1 MALKL
6 MLVVCMLAIAELMM
20 MSVVEAE
27 CRWTGCHAH
36 SAGDWCNV
44 LGPGYRVKKWERC
57 NGLLGKME
65 YCYTA
70 SVCHDFAIL
79 QPKMEQKDEKKTIEE
94 IFTEALFK
102 FSINSLQ
109 KYEFFNSKD
118 NFAFS
123 PYNLYKGL
131 LLAYLTSSGVIEESL
146 KEILFLTEVSE
157 KCDLIDTVNFD
168 KSFETEMTAEKNVS
182 AFAAECDYESKS
194 MCFIEK
200 SKLSENP
207 SQINKIFNGGFVNLD
222 DDTNAN
228 INRINEEIQCQTENF
243 HSPQELSALNGNMD
257 IALMTVLRFSNQ
269 KLLSIGYQSDASS
282 ASTDS
287 DKGMF
292 KCSFHKKL
300 QILVSEFPYK
310 NGNTSLFVLAP
321 CFFDTDNKWKVMFNH
336 VAISNMINL
345 LWTKRGMLELRKILD
360 HQASLLRVTNFS
372 YWPVFELEKDFN
384 ILLLLRS
391 IGCQQL
397 LTSDAVNL
405 DSSFAK
411 DGHKVHF
418 GNVVH
423 HTHVKVTKEATV
435 AGAMTLITGVSS
447 LPNSS
452 VIVDVQSKYPFVWL
466 IYDKQHRNILFIGVC
481 NEFE

>member
-1 MALKL
+1 
-6 MLVVCMLAIAELMM
+6 
-20 MSVVEAE
+20 
-27 CRWTGCHAH
+27 
-36 SAGDWCNV
+36 
-44 LGPGYRVKKWERC
+44 
-57 NGLLGKME
+57 
-65 YCYTA
+65 
-70 SVCHDFAIL
+70 
-79 QPKMEQKDEKKTIEE
+79 MEQKDEKKTIE

-102 FSINSLQ
+102 FSIKCLR
-109 KYEFFNSKD
+109 KYELFNLKD

-131 LLAYLTSSGVIEESL
+131 LLAYLTSSGVIEENL

-168 KSFETEMTAEKNVS
+168 KSFVTEMTAEENAS
-182 AFAAECDYESKS
+182 ASAAACDYESKS

-207 SQINKIFNGGFVNLD
+207 SQINEIFNGGFVNLD

-243 HSPQELSALNGNMD
+243 HNPQKLSALNGNMD

-269 KLLSIGYQSDASS
+269 KFLSIGYQSDASS
-282 ASTDS
+282 ASTDP
-287 DKGMF
+287 DKRMF

-300 QILVSEFPYK
+300 HMLIGEFPYK
-310 NGNTSLFVLAP
+310 DGNTSLFVLAP
-321 CFFDTDNKWKVMFNH
+321 CSFDTDNKWKVIPNH
-336 VAISNMINL
+336 VAISDMINL
-345 LWTKRGMLELRKILD
+345 LSTKEGMLELRKVLD
-360 HQASLLRVTNFS
+360 HQTSLGRVNNFS
-372 YWPVFELEKDFN
+372 YWPVFKLEKNFN
-384 ILLLLRS
+384 ARRLMRAID
-391 IGCQQL
+391 CQQL
-397 LTSDAVNL
+397 LTSDAVDL

-423 HTHVKVTKEATV
+423 RTHVKVTKEATV
-435 AGAMTLITGVSS
+435 AGAMTVITGQSS

-452 VIVDVQSKYPFVWL
+452 VVVDVQSKYPFVWL

-481 NEFE
+481 NEFD